1 MVAKEGTKEHGF
13 DPDPETTYLSIVLF
27 YPCPLYMASIFFF
40 QKNTNKCLLSA
51 YYVPGTDHI
60 YVNSFNLKNNP
71 EKGVS
76 YNPKYIDKEIED

>member
-1 MVAKEGTKEHGF
+1 MDLIQIQK
-13 DPDPETTYLSIVLF
+13 PRIY
-27 YPCPLYMASIFFF
+27 PLYYSILAHSTWPQFFF